1 MSKSDT
7 NQMQKIVAWSK
18 RRGFVFPGSEI
29 YGGLANSWDFG
40 PLGAQLKRNIRD
52 LWWQNF
58 VVGRDDILGLDG
70 GILMNPRVWEAS
82 GHLAGFTDPLI
93 DCKKCNARFRI
104 DHIIE
109 SKLKNHEKI
118 KQDIKKIGES
128 SNDIDEVESVKFIKE
143 YKIAAN
149 FSTEVK
155 DFLWY
160 CRRQFDL
167 YSKHPDDNKFN
178 TFLINIFS
186 IPCNECGAQK
196 WSEARDF
203 NLMFKTFIGPVDDQD
218 NKVYLRPETAQS
230 MFVNFKN
237 ILDSTRVSLPFG
249 LAQQGKAFRNEITPG
264 NFIFRVLEF
273 EQMEIEY
280 FIQPTDWEKYF
291 KMWEEAMS
299 SWLDMLGIKRESWS
313 IREHGA
319 SELSHYSKRTID
331 FEYNFPFG
339 TKELYGLAYRT
350 DFDLRNHEQ
359 FSGQNLHYQNPV
371 SAESFIPHVI
381 EPTFGVERSV
391 LAVICDAFEV
401 VTGGRG
407 EASRQEEEVVLR
419 FDRKIAPVKVAIF
432 PLIKKELLIKAGREV
447 LAGLRNQFKFMANF
461 VIAYDEAGSI
471 GRRYRRQDEIGTP
484 YCVTVD
490 FETLDDQ
497 AVTVRDRDT
506 MKQERVKIAELGEW
520 LKEKYR

>member
-1 MSKSDT
+1 MPKNET

-52 LWWQNF
+52 LWWQYF

-82 GHLAGFTDPLI
+82 GHLAGFNDALI
-93 DCKKCNARFRI
+93 DCKACKSRFRA
-104 DHIIE
+104 DHLIE
-109 SKLKNHEKI
+109 EQLNEKVEGKSLAELEKI
-118 KQDIKKIGES
+118 VQNKALKCPSCKADKLT
-128 SNDIDEVESVKFIKE
+128 
-143 YKIAAN
+143 AP
-149 FSTEVK
+149 
-155 DFLWY
+155 
-160 CRRQFDL
+160 RQ
-167 YSKHPDDNKFN
+167 
-178 TFLINIFS
+178 
-186 IPCNECGAQK
+186 
-196 WSEARDF
+196 F
-203 NLMFKTFIGPVDDQD
+203 NLMFKTFIGTVEDATST
-218 NKVYLRPETAQS
+218 VYLRPETAQS

-280 FIQPTDWEKYF
+280 FIQPADWEKYF

-299 SWLDMLGIKRESWS
+299 SWLDLLGIQRSNWS
-313 IREHGA
+313 VREHQA
-319 SELSHYSKRTID
+319 QELSHYSKRTID

-371 SAESFIPHVI
+371 SGESFIPHVI

-484 YCVTVD
+484 YCVTID

-506 MKQERVKIAELGEW
+506 MNQERVKIAELGEW
-520 LKEKYR
+520 LEEKYG